1 MALTNSSVGAPISIT
16 VGRRGEQPDVYPA
29 RLVGVPFHMLQP
41 SGRAAIMAPVIA
53 LQTTLAGEP
62 YLSERVQNLAF
73 ASDRRVRCV
82 QLDGT
87 GDAPLTWQALIAA
100 KAAATLAYFTSRQPQ
115 SVNLDDLEDPE
126 PAAAPKKGRKAALV
140 TA

>member
-16 VGRRGEQPDVYPA
+16 VGRRGEQPDTYPA

-53 LQTTLAGEP
+53 LQTNLAGDR
-62 YLSERVQNLAF
+62 YLAERVQNLAF
-73 ASDRRVRCV
+73 ASDRRVRCPE
-82 QLDGT
+82 LDGS
-87 GDAPLTWQALIAA
+87 ASEPKTWQQVVAD
-100 KAAATLAYFTSRQPQ
+100 KAAATLAYFAARQPQ
-115 SVNLDDLEDPE
+115 SIGLDDLEEPE
-126 PAAAPKKGRKAALV
+126 PAPAPKRGRKPALV